1 LALAARLTEDVN
13 ISVLVLE
20 AGEEKLDDPLIGECE
35 LVYSV
40 SIGLTPFI
48 PVWGSEYW
56 SIWAHLWTRGIRLV
70 FKNGSAK
77 LLSETCP
84 LLT

>member
-1 LALAARLTEDVN
+1 MALAARLTEDVN

-40 SIGLTPFI
+40 SIGLTPLSLCGVVNIGQYGRTF
-48 PVWGSEYW
+48 GQEEYDW
-56 SIWAHLWTRGIRLV
+56 CSKTVA
-70 FKNGSAK
+70 
-77 LLSETCP
+77 
-84 LLT
+84 